1 MSRVL
6 KSKAIALIAVFAVA
20 MLSAACASAPTQ
32 EMSDARQSLQAARD
46 AGAEKYAPE
55 NLRIA
60 DNYLKQAERE
70 LELRYFARARHD
82 AILARSEAQKA
93 RTVAVTIHEA
103 VTALE
108 ALDDEGRNLP
118 QARSVLQEALEA
130 AEHGKDKSAIRLALE
145 AKRLAEGGG
154 AGE

>member
-1 MSRVL
+1 MCRVL
-6 KSKAIALIAVFAVA
+6 KSKAIVLIAILVVAV
-20 MLSAACASAPTQ
+20 LSAACATAPTQ
-32 EMSDARQSLQAARD
+32 EMSDARQSLQAAQD
-46 AGAEKYAPE
+46 AGAEKFATE

-60 DNYLKQAERE
+60 ENYLKQAERE

-103 VTALE
+103 VAALE
-108 ALDDEGRNLP
+108 ALDDAGRNQPL
-118 QARSVLQEALEA
+118 ARSTLQEAMEA

-145 AKRLAEGGG
+145 AKRLAEGEG